1 MELWLPYGLSEIP
14 VRVPDERLIDILKPA
29 DTPPVSDPIGETNRL
44 LGSNESF
51 LRKAG
56 EASRVCLVVGSCGSR
71 QLAAELC
78 LEVLRRVPNPQG
90 SATVLCTEES
100 PQLEA
105 DSVGG
110 VRVLN
115 HSNTSQ
121 TASIAA
127 VDSQFT
133 PEVDCDFVNAD
144 LRVLIGELRPHAFL
158 KYSGVCDLIFPYL
171 GSEASTRKQLS
182 GRPLSSA
189 EALHEERLQI
199 ARSFDNTYV
208 IGFALGLDLQP
219 VKIVFDTVDSGLVS
233 LELTINELTARDVTK
248 RSDIIVM
255 SAGGAPFD
263 TTLAR
268 AAETFPVGVEALKRD
283 GALIVSAECQGGHGA
298 GQFYDWSAEHKE
310 PRYLESRLRHHF
322 SYEGC
327 LASVLA
333 RTLQTHRVYL
343 VSTIP
348 DHYVENVF
356 GMRAAQTVN
365 GALQSAQRALGSDST
380 ISVIPNASRVTPRLR
395 DTVKQ

>member
-1 MELWLPYGLSEIP
+1 MPYGASEIP
-14 VRVPDERLIDILKPA
+14 VRVPDERLIDILKPG
-29 DTPPVSDPIGETNRL
+29 DTSPVSDPLAEINRL
-44 LGSNESF
+44 LDSNESF
-51 LRKAG
+51 LRKAS

-71 QLAAELC
+71 ELAVELC
-78 LEVLRRVPNPQG
+78 AEVLKRVPNPQG
-90 SATVLCTEES
+90 STTLLCTEETPELDRS
-100 PQLEA
+100 SL
-105 DSVGG
+105 GG
-110 VRVLN
+110 VRVVN
-115 HSNTSQ
+115 HSNTSE
-121 TASIAA
+121 TAAIAA

-144 LRVLIGELRPHAFL
+144 LRVLIGELRPHPLL

-171 GSEASTRKQLS
+171 GSEASRRKHLS
-182 GRPLSSA
+182 GRPSSSPA
-189 EALHEERLQI
+189 TLHEERLHI
-199 ARSFDNTYV
+199 ARSFDSLYMT
-208 IGFALGLDLQP
+208 GLTLGLDLRP
-219 VKIVFDTVDSGLVS
+219 VKVVFDTVDSGLTS
-233 LELTINELTARDVTK
+233 LESTINELSTRDVTK
-248 RSDIIVM
+248 RSDIVVM

-268 AAETFPVGVEALKRD
+268 TVETFPVGIEALKRE

-322 SYEGC
+322 SYEGY
-327 LASVLA
+327 LASFLA

-356 GMRAAQTVN
+356 GMRASQTVN
-365 GALQSAQRALGSDST
+365 GAIQSAQRALGSDSA